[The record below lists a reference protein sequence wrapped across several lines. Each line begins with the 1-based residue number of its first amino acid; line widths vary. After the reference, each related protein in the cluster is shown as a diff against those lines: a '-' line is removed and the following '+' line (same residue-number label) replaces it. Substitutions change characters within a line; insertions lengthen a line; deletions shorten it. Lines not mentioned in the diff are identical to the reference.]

1 MLGFSFIQGLS
12 IFVLLVADST
22 AVVFLYAVL
31 LGIGFGGRVPLIIA
45 IRGTYFGRRSFASIT
60 GISQIPMNL
69 FQLAAPLFAGIVFDI
84 TGSYTMPFAT
94 IACICIFGGSLFG
107 FLGEPKET

>member
-94 IACICIFGGSLFG
+94 IAGICIFGGSLFG